1 MKKHKLFDELM
12 AGAGV
17 ETLKQEWKSELD
29 KLLIE
34 RLAKVGQGV
43 IPAEVVRQNI
53 IESLRSVARNDSLL

>member
-1 MKKHKLFDELM
+1 MKKRNLSDELM
-12 AGAGV
+12 AGV
-17 ETLKQEWKSELD
+17 EFLKQHRENELD

-34 RLAKVGQGV
+34 RLAEAGQGG